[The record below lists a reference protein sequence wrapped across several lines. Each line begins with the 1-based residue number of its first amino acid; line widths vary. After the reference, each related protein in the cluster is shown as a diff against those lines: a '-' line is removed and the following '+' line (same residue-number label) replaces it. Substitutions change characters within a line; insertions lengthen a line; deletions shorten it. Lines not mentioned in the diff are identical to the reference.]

1 VARSKRHRT
10 WLVTAATAS
19 LLVVAMC
26 DAETAAA
33 VETAPTS
40 TVNVVSIRVDR
51 SGCVPSQTRLAA
63 GPTTFQIHVQDGN
76 TVTEVEILQR
86 PIVLA
91 EIENVEATRAE
102 HSFSLEL
109 PAGTLGLYCPG
120 GASTRTALTV
130 TGTPPGAASPASAAA
145 VLRYRRWIEKQ
156 SQQLVDSTLGF
167 TAALQSG
174 NVARAKAL
182 YPIARVYYERVEP
195 VAEGFSTL
203 DKEIDARAGDV
214 PVAQWTGFHPI
225 ERDLWA
231 NGTTHGTGALAT
243 KLVADVTA
251 VNGVATRLALT
262 PAQIANG
269 AVELLNEVSRSKITG
284 EEERYS
290 HLDLVDFEA
299 NVEGSQ
305 AAFEALRPLLPAR
318 DAALGKTIAARFAD
332 VESALDRYRKGKGF
346 VRYTALRPHDT
357 RFLSQAVDALAEP
370 LSQVGGL
377 VVTSH

>member
-1 VARSKRHRT
+1 
-10 WLVTAATAS
+10 
-19 LLVVAMC
+19 
-26 DAETAAA
+26 
-33 VETAPTS
+33 
-40 TVNVVSIRVDR
+40 
-51 SGCVPSQTRLAA
+51 
-63 GPTTFQIHVQDGN
+63 
-76 TVTEVEILQR
+76 
-86 PIVLA
+86 VLA
-91 EIENVEATRAE
+91 EIENVEASRAE

-109 PAGTLGLYCPG
+109 PAGKLVLYCPG

-130 TGTPPGAASPASAAA
+130 SGTPPGAASPASAAA

-174 NVARAKAL
+174 NLAQAKAL
-182 YPIARVYYERVEP
+182 YPVARVSYERVEP

-214 PVAQWTGFHPI
+214 PASRWTGFHPI
-225 ERDLWA
+225 ERDLWVR
-231 NGTTHGTGALAT
+231 GTTHGTGELAT
-243 KLVADVTA
+243 KLVADVAA

-305 AAFEALRPLLPAR
+305 AAFDALRPLLPER
-318 DAALGKTIAARFAD
+318 DAGLGKTIAARFAD

-346 VRYTALRPHDT
+346 VRYTALRPRDT
-357 RFLSQAVDALAEP
+357 RFLSHAVDALPEP